1 MTTAASASPPNPALQ
16 PERTSLAWTRTSLGF
31 LANGV
36 LLLLKYLHTDAPPIS
51 LLAAGFATVVT
62 LWIYLIGRRRQQ
74 LLARQPLPAHI
85 SPRRE
90 VYEVAAA
97 VVVLIVISVLPLVV

>member
-1 MTTAASASPPNPALQ
+1 LTAAGPGAAFAATQ

-36 LLLLKYLHTDAPPIS
+36 LLLLKYLRTDIPPIS
-51 LLAAGFATVVT
+51 LLAAGFATGVT

-90 VYEVAAA
+90 VYSVTAA
-97 VVVLIVISVLPLVV
+97 VGLLIVVSMMSLLV

>member
-1 MTTAASASPPNPALQ
+1 
-16 PERTSLAWTRTSLGF
+16 LAWTRTSLGF

-36 LLLLKYLHTDAPPIS
+36 LLMVKYVRADAPAIS
-51 LLAAGFATVVT
+51 LIAAGFATVVT

-74 LLARQPLPAHI
+74 LLARQPFPVRI

-90 VYEVAAA
+90 VFEATAA
-97 VVVLIVISVLPLVV
+97 VLALIALSVLSLLL

>member
-1 MTTAASASPPNPALQ
+1 MQ

-36 LLLLKYLHTDAPPIS
+36 LLMVKYLHTHAPPIS

-62 LWIYLIGRRRQQ
+62 LWIYLIGRRRQE
-74 LLARQPLPAHI
+74 LLARQPLPARI
-85 SPRRE
+85 SPRHE
-90 VYEVAAA
+90 VYEVGAA
-97 VVVLIVISVLPLVV
+97 VIALIVISILSLVV

>member
-1 MTTAASASPPNPALQ
+1 LTDTARAVPPGLQ

-36 LLLLKYLHTDAPPIS
+36 LLMLKYLHTHAPPIS
-51 LLAAGFATVVT
+51 LLAAGFGAVVT

-74 LLARQPLPAHI
+74 LLARQPLPDRI

-90 VYEVAAA
+90 VYETTAA
-97 VVVLIVISVLPLVV
+97 VLVLILISLLSLLL

>member
-1 MTTAASASPPNPALQ
+1 M
-16 PERTSLAWTRTSLGF
+16 AWTRASLGF

-36 LLLLKYLHTDAPPIS
+36 LLMLKYVRADAPPIS
-51 LLAAGFATVVT
+51 LLAAGFATAAT
-62 LWIYLIGRRRQQ
+62 LWMYLIGRRRQQ

-90 VYEVAAA
+90 VYEASAA
-97 VVVLIVISVLPLVV
+97 VIMLIALSVLSLLV

>member
-1 MTTAASASPPNPALQ
+1 M
-16 PERTSLAWTRTSLGF
+16 AWTRTSLGF

-36 LLLLKYLHTDAPPIS
+36 LLIVKYVHADAPPIV
-51 LLAAGFATVVT
+51 LVAAGLAVVVT

-74 LLARQPLPAHI
+74 LLARQPFPEDI

-90 VYEVAAA
+90 VYVVAAL
-97 VVVLIVISVLPLVV
+97 VEVLVCISLLSLLL

>member
-1 MTTAASASPPNPALQ
+1 MTDPAQTLPPGLQ

-36 LLLLKYLHTDAPPIS
+36 LLLVKYQHTHAPAIS
-51 LLAAGFATVVT
+51 LLAAGFAAVVT

-74 LLARQPLPAHI
+74 LLAHQPLPARI
-85 SPRRE
+85 TARRE
-90 VYEVAAA
+90 VYEVTAA
-97 VVVLIVISVLPLVV
+97 VVLLIVISVLGLVV

>member
-1 MTTAASASPPNPALQ
+1 LSISAPGRPPNWASQ

-36 LLLLKYLHTDAPPIS
+36 LLMVKYLHSDAPPIS
-51 LLAAGFATVVT
+51 LVAAGFATLVT

-74 LLARQPLPAHI
+74 LLARQPFPTQI

-90 VYEVAAA
+90 VHEASAA
-97 VVVLIVISVLPLVV
+97 VLTLIVISILSILL

>member
-1 MTTAASASPPNPALQ
+1 LSTSAPSRPPNWASQ

-36 LLLLKYLHTDAPPIS
+36 LLMVKYLHSDAPPIS
-51 LLAAGFATVVT
+51 LVAAGFATMVT

-74 LLARQPLPAHI
+74 LLARQPFPTRI

-90 VYEVAAA
+90 VYEAGGA
-97 VVVLIVISVLPLVV
+97 VLTLIVISILSILL